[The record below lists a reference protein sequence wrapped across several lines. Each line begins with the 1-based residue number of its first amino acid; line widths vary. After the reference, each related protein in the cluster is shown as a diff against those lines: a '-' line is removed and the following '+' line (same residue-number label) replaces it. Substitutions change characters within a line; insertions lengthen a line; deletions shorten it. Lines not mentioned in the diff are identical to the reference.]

1 MVMSKF
7 YFLKT
12 VEIPGESRRLRALL
26 GQTFED
32 GEAVSTELNIRGD
45 VSLRKICREGTVFG
59 TEMLVRVTPKGMN
72 GKDMRPSYNA
82 GDIFPLTEAP
92 ADAPKACED
101 MEKAWEDYR
110 RDMAKAATEG
120 GAAPAGMS
128 AYDAMKLSCPA
139 PTVEADGFSVSER
152 TWYSAVTF
160 IKRCK
165 NLLLTGP
172 SGTGKT
178 ELVYLIC
185 RKLGLSC
192 TKYNMATI
200 QDPMSA
206 LLGVHRIRDGKSVF
220 DRAQF
225 LADIQKPGVVIL
237 DELNRAPLNAL
248 NYLMSCLDGTRSIRN
263 DYVSPAEVVPVHPE
277 CVFVATANIGAE
289 FTGTNELDPALSSR
303 FFRLQMDYLD
313 SGSEAGVIA
322 KRTGCPRT
330 AADVI
335 ARLATQIRNAF
346 RNGDVSETVTVRQTL
361 EAGEQVAFGV
371 PTADALQ
378 NVILPY
384 FAPEEQDVVKAMI
397 ISH

>member
-1 MVMSKF
+1 MSKY

-12 VEIPGESRRLRALL
+12 ISDGATRRVRALP

-32 GEAVSTELNIRGD
+32 GGAVSTELNIRAD
-45 VSLRKICREGTVFG
+45 KNLRNICELGTVFG
-59 TEMLVRVTPKGMN
+59 TQLLEAVNPKGRD
-72 GKDMRPSYNA
+72 GKDLKPSYCA
-82 GDIFPLTEAP
+82 GDIYPMTCTPQEGP
-92 ADAPKACED
+92 SPDED
-101 MEKAWEDYR
+101 MRKAWEDYR
-110 RDMAKAATEG
+110 QGMAKAAMEG

-139 PTVEADGFSVSER
+139 PTVDADGFSVSEK

-160 IKRCK
+160 IRRCK

-185 RKLGLSC
+185 KKLGLAC
-192 TKYNMATI
+192 TKYNMSTI

-225 LADIQKPGVVIL
+225 LSDIQKPGVVIL

-263 DYVSPAEVVPVHPE
+263 DYVSPAEVIPVHPE

-289 FTGTNELDPALSSR
+289 FTGTNTLDPALSSR

-313 SGSEAGVIA
+313 EKSEASVISR
-322 KRTGCPRT
+322 RTGCP
-330 AADVI
+330 AAAAGVI
-335 ARLATQIRNAF
+335 ARLATQIRTAF
-346 RNGDVSETVTVRQTL
+346 RNGDISETVTVRQTL

-371 PTADALQ
+371 QTVDALQ
-378 NVILPY
+378 NVFLPY
-384 FAPEEQDVVKAMI
+384 FAPDEQDVVKAMI